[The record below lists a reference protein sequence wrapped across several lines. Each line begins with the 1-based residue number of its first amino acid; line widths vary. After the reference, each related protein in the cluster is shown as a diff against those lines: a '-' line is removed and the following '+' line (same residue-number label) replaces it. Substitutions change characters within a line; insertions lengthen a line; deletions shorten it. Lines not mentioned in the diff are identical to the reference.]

1 MTNES
6 ATPPP
11 DAQPRRFARL
21 VPGRN
26 RGRAGR
32 PADAIDTVAAYR
44 NAVALVAE
52 TCAHAHRGEL
62 EARVPPLGDF
72 ADLEQLR
79 VELNGALDVADAFV
93 RESSAA
99 LQAVAEKRYHR
110 HFLVQGMPGAYRKG
124 ATIIDDARGA
134 MLHSAV
140 VIEEQDAARERVAR
154 TVMHIAEQVAAVA
167 AELSSSAE
175 VLGRFTTTAAEIEQ
189 ASRLI
194 TTVAAHT
201 RQLALNATIEAARA
215 GDQGRGFAVVAD
227 EVKRLA
233 ADTGLAS
240 VQIAREIEVAKDS
253 ASRSAD
259 AVARI
264 TAVIAAMDEEV
275 TECATSASNGF
286 RS

>member
-1 MTNES
+1 
-6 ATPPP
+6 
-11 DAQPRRFARL
+11 
-21 VPGRN
+21 
-26 RGRAGR
+26 
-32 PADAIDTVAAYR
+32 
-44 NAVALVAE
+44 
-52 TCAHAHRGEL
+52 
-62 EARVPPLGDF
+62 
-72 ADLEQLR
+72 
-79 VELNGALDVADAFV
+79 
-93 RESSAA
+93 
-99 LQAVAEKRYHR
+99 
-110 HFLVQGMPGAYRKG
+110 MPGAYRKG